1 MSITINK
8 EKPSR
13 VYVTATDPVTKRSKS
28 QVFYNTT
35 PEQFIVE
42 AVEKL
47 CHDPAPRRTR
57 TKQSA

>member
-1 MSITINK
+1 MPITTTK
-8 EKPSR
+8 QQTPR

-35 PEQFIVE
+35 PEDFIGE

-47 CHDPAPRRTR
+47 CRDEPRRPR
-57 TKQSA
+57 RKVPA